1 MSFEGLDHMFREDYL
16 KGSLGKTDVDPDPM
30 KQFKLWFDAIVE
42 CGTRQPNA
50 MVLSTVDSEGVP
62 SSRVVLLKDLTD
74 EGFVF
79 FTNYESEKGLSIQS
93 HSTVSLLFYSIELER
108 QIRILGNTSKLS
120 YEDSNHYFQS
130 RPFDSQIAAIASH
143 QSKLIES
150 RSSLEDAFK
159 KTIAQYKDESP
170 QCPSYWGGYV
180 VKPYFFEFWQGRKSR
195 FHDRI
200 CYQKDQD
207 SWSIFR
213 KAP

>member
-1 MSFEGLDHMFREDYL
+1 MFLQNCSF
-16 KGSLGKTDVDPDPM
+16 
-30 KQFKLWFDAIVE
+30 
-42 CGTRQPNA
+42 
-50 MVLSTVDSEGVP
+50 
-62 SSRVVLLKDLTD
+62 
-74 EGFVF
+74 
-79 FTNYESEKGLSIQS
+79 
-93 HSTVSLLFYSIELER
+93 LLFYSIELER
-108 QIRILGNTSKLS
+108 QIRILGNTSKLP

-159 KTIAQYKDESP
+159 KTIAQYKDEPP

-180 VKPYFFEFWQGRKSR
+180 VKPHFFEFWQGRKSR